1 VTPSR
6 SKNVVF
12 EWFAASSILAWSSA
26 RVGYVDLTSDG
37 RGGYNIELLQ
47 QAIHRLID
55 TTPLITGVGVL

>member
-1 VTPSR
+1 MTPSR

-12 EWFAASSILAWSSA
+12 EWFVASSILAWSSA

-37 RGGYNIELLQ
+37 GGYNIELFQ